1 MLPPCRSTIRRTR
14 VRPSSSGSNTKTR
27 RPKPAR
33 PPADERGLLSGR
45 EVEVAALVGSGA
57 TNEEIADA
65 LYISEGTAKNLISK
79 ILRKLDLRDRTQF
92 ALYAA
97 ERGWN

>member
-1 MLPPCRSTIRRTR
+1 MPLDHTAHKGQAELQRFQHKD
-14 VRPSSSGSNTKTR
+14 PSPEAG
-27 RPKPAR
+27 

-45 EVEVAALVGSGA
+45 EVEVAALVSSGA

-65 LYISEGTAKNLISK
+65 LYISEGTAQNHVSK

>member
-1 MLPPCRSTIRRTR
+1 M
-14 VRPSSSGSNTKTR
+14 
-27 RPKPAR
+27 
-33 PPADERGLLSGR
+33 
-45 EVEVAALVGSGA
+45 GSGA